1 MLLKTVCCRIKPY
14 IQPFERKLALA
25 ELASLAGT
33 QPTALSTASS
43 EPLDF
48 EVATKV
54 TTKDLANRLSYWES
68 LTDGEKHYTTQVLRE
83 STANLARNGITTPI
97 APQLSL
103 FTNEIPLP
111 KRRVLRY
118 GPHGIHEYRGKFFPQ
133 LVRALINIAGV
144 KKDGMVADPMCGS
157 GTTLVEATISS
168 CQTIGLDLN
177 PLSVLMARTKC
188 ALLRVSPRH
197 IEESYFAVRNSLMKR
212 SLAGSVK
219 RRYLTSLPVTDQKYV
234 RCWFSDRVLLGLDQI
249 QAIISRIPNPTIR
262 DFMFLSLSNIIREV
276 SWQKDDD
283 LRVRKEIREDNNRI
297 EPIDRFLAELEHSVR
312 MLLTFLHQNQNVVVG
327 KYDVREGDARE
338 ATKVWGKWIGQI
350 DAIITSPPYAMALPY
365 LDTDRLSLCYLGLLP
380 RNLHRQR
387 DRAMIGNREVSDKE
401 KRRYWETFQNSK
413 FELPTPA
420 VRLVERVYEL
430 NSNSHVGFRRRNLPS
445 LLAKYFLD
453 MRRVLLEAKRLF
465 KRGGHAFFVVGDN
478 HTIAGG
484 VRVEIHTTE
493 FLTEIA
499 ASVGFEVREQISM
512 EMLVPRDIFRKNA
525 VKSEKILWLRRK

>member
-1 MLLKTVCCRIKPY
+1 MIRTVCCRIKPY

-33 QPTALSTASS
+33 QPKAVSTSS
-43 EPLDF
+43 PEPLDF
-48 EVATKV
+48 EVSTKV

-68 LTDGEKHYTTQVLRE
+68 LTDGEKRYTAQVLRE
-83 STANLARNGITTPI
+83 STANLARNGMKA
-97 APQLSL
+97 APDSQLIL
-103 FTNEIPLP
+103 FTKEIPLP
-111 KRRVLRY
+111 NRRVLRY

-133 LVRALINIAGV
+133 LVRALINMAGV
-144 KKDGMVADPMCGS
+144 KERGVVGDPMCGS
-157 GTTLVEATISS
+157 GTTLVEAILSS
-168 CQTIGLDLN
+168 CQALGLDTN

-188 ALLRVSPRH
+188 ALLAANPRQ
-197 IEESYFAVRNSLMKR
+197 IEESYSAVRNGLLKCS
-212 SLAGSVK
+212 SVGSVK
-219 RRYLTSLPVTDQKYV
+219 RRYFSSLPVTDQKYL
-234 RCWFSDRVLLGLDQI
+234 RSWFSDRVLLGLDHI
-249 QAIISRIPNPTIR
+249 QAVVSTVSYPIIR
-262 DFMFLSLSNIIREV
+262 DLMVLALSNIIREV

-283 LRVRKEIREDNNRI
+283 LRVRKEIREDDESI
-297 EPIDRFLAELEHSVR
+297 EPIDTFLAELQHSVR

-327 KYDVREGDARE
+327 KHDVLEGDARE
-338 ATKVWGKWIGQI
+338 ATKVWGKWIGKI

-401 KRRYWETFQNSK
+401 KRQYWETFQNSK
-413 FELPTPA
+413 FELPTSI
-420 VRLVERVYEL
+420 VRLVEQVYKL
-430 NSNSHVGFRRRNLPS
+430 NSNFQVGFRRRNLPS

-453 MRRVLLEAKRLF
+453 MRRVLLEAKRLL

-484 VRVEIHTTE
+484 ARVEIHTTE
-493 FLTEIA
+493 FLAEIA
-499 ASVGFEVREQISM
+499 ASVGFEVREKISM